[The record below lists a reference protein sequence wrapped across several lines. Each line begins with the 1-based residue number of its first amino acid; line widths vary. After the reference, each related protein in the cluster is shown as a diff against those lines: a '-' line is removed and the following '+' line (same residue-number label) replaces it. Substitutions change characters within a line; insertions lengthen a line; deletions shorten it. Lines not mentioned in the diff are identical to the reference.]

1 MLSVATVQGV
11 LISLIIAGLGPYVPG
26 FFTKDVAVVAQLKT
40 LMPIVAAQQVIVSL
54 TFVSEALAAGASQ
67 FSLLGVGTA
76 MSALAAVSFMS
87 RAKTILDIWTR
98 GVMVMFVG
106 RLIAAGLGVLNVN
119 GLLPRSHRKR
129 HQIHQKR
136 IEMLIKRRQ

>member
-1 MLSVATVQGV
+1 
-11 LISLIIAGLGPYVPG
+11 
-26 FFTKDVAVVAQLKT
+26 
-40 LMPIVAAQQVIVSL
+40 
-54 TFVSEALAAGASQ
+54 
-67 FSLLGVGTA
+67 

-119 GLLPRSHRKR
+119 GLLPLSRIGSDTKSTKR
-129 HQIHQKR
+129 
-136 IEMLIKRRQ
+136 E